1 MTGVDSQARN
11 MSHEPVQGQAVTSV
25 DSQARSMS
33 REPVQ
38 ARQ

>member
-25 DSQARSMS
+25 DSQARNMS
-33 REPVQ
+33 HEPVQ